1 MTRKSLE
8 LSIRRLVVLLICRS
22 VRSPNLT
29 RAQENARVFIFSGV
43 LYNEDCVSFGAKFFK
58 PQKEAIVDRI
68 YLYYLTGWAN
78 RNDTNR
84 MVREAKYSSLNN
96 SESLDHVLFKKIVL
110 RCHCYCHIKILIVG
124 LLRLN
129 EAWNQIHE
137 LLFCDGV
144 LLRGIPDW
152 QRVWPW

>member
-8 LSIRRLVVLLICRS
+8 LSIRSLVVLLICQC
-22 VRSPNLT
+22 VRTPNLNG
-29 RAQENARVFIFSGV
+29 AYDNARVFIFSGV

-84 MVREAKYSSLNN
+84 MIRQAKYSSLKN
-96 SESLDHVLFKKIVL
+96 SGNLDHIVFNIITL
-110 RCHCYCHIKILIVG
+110 WCHCYYRFNILMVG
-124 LLRLN
+124 LLRLKG
-129 EAWNQIHE
+129 AWNQIHE

-144 LLRGIPDW
+144 FLLGIPDW
-152 QRVWPW
+152 HRVWPW